1 MNTTLLLSHRP
12 LPGAEFAGLIGQRW
26 PVVPPSLR
34 TPPRPENRA
43 YLRALRAAEV
53 AAWEAQD
60 RPAVR
65 AFPRLEAEE
74 VAEGRWFAVLG
85 LIGAGAVA
93 YGLWTTGWLVQH
105 WDRFVAFAHR
115 LLG

>member
-1 MNTTLLLSHRP
+1 MNTTLLLSHRSS
-12 LPGAEFAGLIGQRW
+12 PGAEFAGLLGQRW

-43 YLRALRAAEV
+43 YLRALRAAEA

-60 RPAVR
+60 RTKVR
-65 AFPRLEAEE
+65 TTPRLEAED
-74 VAEGRWFAVLG
+74 VAEGRWFVVLG
-85 LIGAGAVA
+85 LIGAGTVA
-93 YGLWTTGWLVQH
+93 YGLWTTGWLFQN
-105 WDRFVAFAHR
+105 WDRFLALAHR